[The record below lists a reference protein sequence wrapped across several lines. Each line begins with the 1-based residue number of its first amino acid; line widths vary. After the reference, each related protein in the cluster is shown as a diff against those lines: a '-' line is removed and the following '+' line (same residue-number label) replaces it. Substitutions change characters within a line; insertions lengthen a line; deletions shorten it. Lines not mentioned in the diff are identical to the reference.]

1 MLSCTHALNCTPVF
15 SAARNNEDHLP
26 TSDQQ
31 STPHRWHEHF
41 LPEQP
46 GKWWVHTVTE
56 NNVVGWDIQGGG
68 YRVTWMCVVAV
79 VCFVGVCVCV
89 GGGGTCIICFCLH
102 ICYVC
107 VLVSVYRVCVCG
119 EWCVCV
125 CGMHLLYVHVCVC
138 SMHLLYMCV
147 CVCVCV

>member
-1 MLSCTHALNCTPVF
+1 MLNCTPVF
-15 SAARNNEDHLP
+15 SAARNNEGHLP

-31 STPHRWHEHF
+31 STPHWWHEHF

-68 YRVTWMCVVAV
+68 YRVTWMCVVV
-79 VCFVGVCVCV
+79 VCFVGRGGGEGYMYNLFSFAYVMCVFWCLYAGCVCV
-89 GGGGTCIICFCLH
+89 
-102 ICYVC
+102 
-107 VLVSVYRVCVCG
+107 VSG
-119 EWCVCV
+119 
-125 CGMHLLYVHVCVC
+125 
-138 SMHLLYMCV
+138 V